1 MDFKPVH
8 LTVTSH
14 PECLKQIRSLM
25 TDVSGSLKLGQKET
39 ADIILAVD
47 EACSNIMRHGY
58 HNDTSRQIHLTIRRE
73 KDELIIQVV
82 DDGECFD
89 ISEAKAR
96 NPEDVHPG
104 GLGIYIIKQVMDRVE
119 YDKTDTGHNK
129 TRLIKKL

>member
-1 MDFKPVH
+1 
-8 LTVTSH
+8 
-14 PECLKQIRSLM
+14 
-25 TDVSGSLKLGQKET
+25 
-39 ADIILAVD
+39 
-47 EACSNIMRHGY
+47 
-58 HNDTSRQIHLTIRRE
+58 
-73 KDELIIQVV
+73 V